1 MDWRGYSRPSTGVI
15 PATFV
20 PTQPSTH
27 GVVPMDDA
35 SRSALLPRSEKTSW
49 RLILQAAFL
58 LLAILLLN
66 GCANLATDGPGPAGG
81 AAADAQDTD
90 FSPLPAISD
99 EDEADRDHRDDLWG
113 AVASRFSL
121 PVPDNERIDA
131 EIARYARHPEYLR
144 EVSERAEPYLYM
156 IVEKLEAAD
165 LPLELTL
172 LPIVESAYLPAAM
185 SSSSAA
191 GIWQFIPSTGDHF
204 GLERDA
210 FYDGRRDIEAS
221 TEAAVTYFSQLR
233 GMFDDDWSTVIAAYN
248 GGQGTL
254 LNAIRHNR
262 QRGQKTDFWSL
273 TQLRKETRDY
283 PARLFALVRI
293 FSEPEKYGFTPHAI
307 KNGPA
312 LAEVELDRSISLV
325 KLADLT
331 GLDHHEIYRLNPGFD
346 RSITGGKK
354 RRLLVP
360 HEAKGRFD
368 IDTLN
373 SAASE
378 AEDWRRYTIV
388 KGDSFHRIARRY
400 GSSVDEILAINRR
413 QSALARP
420 GEVILV
426 PAGRVDRA
434 VASGNART
442 HTVRSGESLW
452 SIARKHGI
460 KVAELRRMNAFG
472 DEPVLRP
479 GDKVVVGVDSTGQE
493 GGGQESAPS
502 SYVVQPGDTLWQLAR
517 RFSTTV
523 DELSALN
530 QLGPDG
536 ALRPGQEL
544 VVASN

>member
-1 MDWRGYSRPSTGVI
+1 MAWRDCSARPIGSDGTASPARNTFSTNGVI
-15 PATFV
+15 
-20 PTQPSTH
+20 S
-27 GVVPMDDA
+27 MDDTHP
-35 SRSALLPRSEKTSW
+35 SAPVPRPAKTPWSLLF
-49 RLILQAAFL
+49 QVAAL
-58 LLAILLLN
+58 SLVVLLLN
-66 GCANLATDGPGPAGG
+66 GCANLATQEPGREDPS
-81 AAADAQDTD
+81 ADARDSD

-99 EDEADRDHRDDLWG
+99 KGKAGKDHRNDLWR

-121 PVPDNERIDA
+121 PVPDNKRIDA
-131 EIARYARHPEYLR
+131 EIARYARHPEYLQ

-172 LPIVESAYLPAAM
+172 LPVVESAYLPGAL

-254 LNAIRHNR
+254 FNAIRYNR
-262 QRGQKTDFWSL
+262 ERNRPTDFWSL
-273 TQLRKETRDY
+273 TTLRKETQDY
-283 PARLFALVRI
+283 PARLFALVKI
-293 FSEPEKYGFTPHAI
+293 FSEPEKYGFSPHPI

-312 LAEVELDRSISLV
+312 LAQVELDRSISLV

-331 GLDHHEIYRLNPGFD
+331 GLDHDQIYRLNPGFD

-354 RRLLVP
+354 RQLLVP
-360 HEAKGRFD
+360 REAKGRFD

-378 AEDWRRYTIV
+378 AEDWQRYTIV

-426 PAGRVDRA
+426 PAGRIDRA
-434 VASGNART
+434 IASGNART
-442 HTVRSGESLW
+442 HTVQPGESLW
-452 SIARKHGI
+452 AISRKHGI
-460 KVAELRRMNAFG
+460 KLAELRRMNAFG
-472 DEPVLRP
+472 DDPVLRP
-479 GDKVVVGVDSTGQE
+479 GDKVVVGVADE
-493 GGGQESAPS
+493 PNEEPGGDPS
-502 SYVVQPGDTLWQLAR
+502 RYVVQPGDTLWHLAR

-523 DELSALN
+523 DKLSALN
-530 QLGPDG
+530 RLGPNA

>member
-1 MDWRGYSRPSTGVI
+1 MDDTPTA
-15 PATFV
+15 ATF
-20 PTQPSTH
+20 P
-27 GVVPMDDA
+27 
-35 SRSALLPRSEKTSW
+35 RSARAPW
-49 RLILQAAFL
+49 RLLLQGAAL

-66 GCANLATDGPGPAGG
+66 GCANLATQDPGRDDPTE
-81 AAADAQDTD
+81 DARGTD

-99 EDEADRDHRDDLWG
+99 KGKAPTDHRDDLWG
-113 AVASRFSL
+113 AVASRFTL
-121 PVPDNERIDA
+121 PVPDNKRIDA
-131 EIARYARHPEYLR
+131 ELARYARHPEYLR

-172 LPIVESAYLPAAM
+172 LPVVESAYLPGAL

-191 GIWQFIPSTGDHF
+191 GIWQFIPSTGDYF
-204 GLERDA
+204 GLERDT

-254 LNAIRHNR
+254 FNAIRYNR
-262 QRGQKTDFWSL
+262 ERNRPTDFWSL
-273 TQLRKETRDY
+273 TNLRKETRDY
-283 PARLFALVRI
+283 PARLFALVKI
-293 FSEPEKYGFTPHAI
+293 FSEPEKYGFSPHPI

-312 LAEVELDRSISLV
+312 LAQVELDRSISLV

-331 GLDHHEIYRLNPGFD
+331 GLDHDEIYRLNPGFD

-354 RRLLVP
+354 RQLLVP
-360 HEAKGRFD
+360 RETKGRFD
-368 IDTLN
+368 VDTLN

-378 AEDWRRYTIV
+378 AEDWQRYTIV
-388 KGDSFHRIARRY
+388 KGDSFHRIAGRY

-434 VASGNART
+434 VAAGNART
-442 HTVRSGESLW
+442 HTVQSGESLW
-452 SIARKHGI
+452 SISRKHGI
-460 KVAELRRMNAFG
+460 NLAELRRMNAFG
-472 DEPVLRP
+472 DNPVLRP
-479 GDKVVVGVDSTGQE
+479 GDKVVVGVASAAETGSGQ
-493 GGGQESAPS
+493 GGAPS
-502 SYVVQPGDTLWQLAR
+502 RYVVQPGDTLWHLAR

-536 ALRPGQEL
+536 SLRPGQEL

>member
-1 MDWRGYSRPSTGVI
+1 MFQV
-15 PATFV
+15 A
-20 PTQPSTH
+20 
-27 GVVPMDDA
+27 VVSLVA
-35 SRSALLPRSEKTSW
+35 
-49 RLILQAAFL
+49 
-58 LLAILLLN
+58 LLLN
-66 GCANLATDGPGPAGG
+66 GCANLATQEPSREDPSGV
-81 AAADAQDTD
+81 AQDSD

-99 EDEADRDHRDDLWG
+99 QEKAGKDHSNDLWR

-121 PVPDNERIDA
+121 PVPDNKRIDA
-131 EIARYARHPEYLR
+131 QIARYARHPEYLQ

-172 LPIVESAYLPAAM
+172 LPVVESAYLPGAR

-204 GLERDA
+204 GLERDT

-233 GMFDDDWSTVIAAYN
+233 GMFDDDWSTIIAAYN

-254 LNAIRHNR
+254 LNAVRHNR
-262 QRGQKTDFWSL
+262 KQGRPTDFWSL
-273 TQLRKETRDY
+273 TTLRKETQDY
-283 PARLFALVRI
+283 PARLFALVKI
-293 FSEPEKYGFTPHAI
+293 FSEPEKYGFSPHPI

-312 LAEVELDRSISLV
+312 LAQVELDRSISLI

-331 GLDHHEIYRLNPGFD
+331 GLDHDEIYRLNPGFD

-360 HEAKGRFD
+360 QEAKGRFD

-378 AEDWRRYTIV
+378 AEDWQRYTIV

-426 PAGRVDRA
+426 PAGRVDQA
-434 VASGNART
+434 IASGNART
-442 HTVRSGESLW
+442 HTVEPGESLW
-452 SIARKHGI
+452 AISRKHDI
-460 KVAELRRMNAFG
+460 KLAELKRMNAF
-472 DEPVLRP
+472 DDDPVLRP
-479 GDKVVVGVDSTGQE
+479 GDKVVVGVAEADEPNG
-493 GGGQESAPS
+493 ESGDDPS
-502 SYVVQPGDTLWQLAR
+502 RYVVQPGDTLWHLAR

-523 DELSALN
+523 DKLSTLN
-530 QLGPDG
+530 RLGPNA